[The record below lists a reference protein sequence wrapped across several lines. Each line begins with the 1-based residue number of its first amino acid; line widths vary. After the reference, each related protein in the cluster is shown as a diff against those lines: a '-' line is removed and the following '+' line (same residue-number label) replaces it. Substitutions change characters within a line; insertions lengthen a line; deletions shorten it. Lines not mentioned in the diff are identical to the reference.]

1 MRKILAWLIVILWMM
16 LIFYFSQQP
25 VFDSRDLS
33 SNITTQLI
41 EIVEKVTPL
50 ENVEKKQVH
59 HLVRKYAHFTIYFFL
74 GIFALLALKLTGL
87 KHSLSAIIALVLCM
101 IYAVTDEY
109 HQLFVEGRGA
119 QLKDIFID
127 WAGAATGITVATLLG
142 LIGKTGKPRSENRKT
157 SSRYK
162 VSEHS

>member
-1 MRKILAWLIVILWMM
+1 MRKILAWLIVILWML

-59 HLVRKYAHFTIYFFL
+59 HLIRKNAHFTIYFFL

-87 KHSLSAIIALVLCM
+87 KHSLSAIIALILCM

-142 LIGKTGKPRSENRKT
+142 LIGKTGKPRSENRKN
-157 SSRYK
+157 SSTYK

>member
-1 MRKILAWLIVILWMM
+1 MRKLIAWLIVVLWMI

-25 VFDSRDLS
+25 AFDSKGLS
-33 SNITTQLI
+33 TTISKQLI
-41 EIVEKVTPL
+41 DVVEKVTPL
-50 ENVEKKQVH
+50 ENLHEGQVDH
-59 HLVRKYAHFTIYFFL
+59 IVRKNAHFTIYFFL

-87 KHSLSAIIALVLCM
+87 KHSRSAIIALVLCM

-142 LIGKTGKPRSENRKT
+142 LIGKNGKARSENRKT
-157 SSRYK
+157 NSRYK
-162 VSEHS
+162 VSER

>member
-1 MRKILAWLIVILWMM
+1 MRKLIAWLIVVLWMV

-25 VFDSRDLS
+25 AFDSKGLS
-33 SNITTQLI
+33 TTISKQLI
-41 EIVEKVTPL
+41 DIAEKVTPL
-50 ENVEKKQVH
+50 ENLHEGQVDH
-59 HLVRKYAHFTIYFFL
+59 IVRKNAHFTIYFFL

-87 KHSLSAIIALVLCM
+87 KHSRSAIIALVLCM

-127 WAGAATGITVATLLG
+127 WAGAATGITVVTLLG
-142 LIGKTGKPRSENRKT
+142 LIGKTSKVRSDNRKT
-157 SSRYK
+157 NSRYK
-162 VSEHS
+162 VSER

>member
-1 MRKILAWLIVILWMM
+1 MRKILAWLTVVLWMM

-25 VFDSRDLS
+25 AFDSKSLS
-33 SNITTQLI
+33 STITKQLI
-41 EIVEKVTPL
+41 EIAEKVTPL
-50 ENVEKKQVH
+50 ENVQESQVH
-59 HLVRKYAHFTIYFFL
+59 HLVRKNAHFTIYFFL

-87 KHSLSAIIALVLCM
+87 KHSRSAIIALVLCM
-101 IYAVTDEY
+101 IYAVTDEF

-142 LIGKTGKPRSENRKT
+142 LIGKQARLVRETE
-157 SSRYK
+157 K
-162 VSEHS
+162 VPVIK

>member
-1 MRKILAWLIVILWMM
+1 MRKILAWLIVILWMVI
-16 LIFYFSQQP
+16 IFYFSQQP
-25 VFDSRDLS
+25 AFDSKGLS
-33 SNITTQLI
+33 TNVTSRLI
-41 EIVEKVTPL
+41 DIAEKVTPL
-50 ENVEKKQVH
+50 DNLQVKE
-59 HLVRKYAHFTIYFFL
+59 LDSIVRKYAHFTIYFFL

-87 KHSLSAIIALVLCM
+87 KHSLSAIIALILCM

-157 SSRYK
+157 SSTYK

>member
-1 MRKILAWLIVILWMM
+1 MRKLIAWLIVVLWMI

-25 VFDSRDLS
+25 VSDSRDLS
-33 SNITTQLI
+33 SNITKQLI

-50 ENVEKKQVH
+50 ENVQESQLH
-59 HLVRKYAHFTIYFFL
+59 HLVRKNAHFIIYFFL
-74 GIFALLALKLTGL
+74 GIFALLALKLTRL
-87 KHSLSAIIALVLCM
+87 KRSTSAVIALAVCM

-109 HQLFVEGRGA
+109 HQLFVDGRGA

-142 LIGKTGKPRSENRKT
+142 LIGKTGKARSENRKT
-157 SSRYK
+157 NSRYK
-162 VSEHS
+162 VSER

>member
-1 MRKILAWLIVILWMM
+1 MRKLIAWLIVVLWMI

-25 VFDSRDLS
+25 VSDSRDLS
-33 SNITTQLI
+33 SNITKQLI

-50 ENVEKKQVH
+50 ENMQVSQLH
-59 HLVRKYAHFTIYFFL
+59 HLVRKNAHFIIYFFL
-74 GIFALLALKLTGL
+74 GIFALLALKLTSL
-87 KHSLSAIIALVLCM
+87 KRSTSAVIALAVCM

-109 HQLFVEGRGA
+109 HQLFVDGRGA

-142 LIGKTGKPRSENRKT
+142 LIGKTGKARSENRKT
-157 SSRYK
+157 NSRYK
-162 VSEHS
+162 VSER